1 MKALNKNG
9 ARSSGARVS
18 YTFGF
23 LAFAVA
29 VASACGGGE
38 GEDDSGGG
46 LGGAGGTS
54 SGGTSSGGSSII
66 TFGGEGPGGTTGSS
80 MGGGCGESPF
90 DAAPTPVNILLVIDK
105 SGSMDTDIASGVTR
119 WDAMVEAVNAAVDGS
134 KASISYGLALY
145 PTDADS
151 CGSPTDLNVPVQA
164 GTDAVDPIAT
174 ELSGTSPS
182 GGTPTAG
189 ALQVAL
195 DYFANGDGSTLE
207 GDKYVLLATDGGP
220 NCNPDLNCNADGCTL
235 NIEHAQDPSLYP
247 ACTAAVNCCDSDAP
261 SCLDD
266 VATTSAVQDLADAG
280 IKTIV
285 VGIPGTEAYDTLL
298 DTLGTTG
305 NAPNPDGPP
314 AYYKVEAGSASG
326 LADVLTSITQGLIKI
341 CDFKLASVPQDSS
354 LLNVEIDG
362 EKIAPDPDNGWSYDM
377 DTNTVTL
384 LGDTCDKIKTEGA
397 QSVRVLYGC
406 QTVPK

>member
-1 MKALNKNG
+1 MKSLNRKG
-9 ARSSGARVS
+9 ARLGRARVS
-18 YTFGF
+18 YTAA
-23 LAFAVA
+23 LLSFAVA
-29 VASACGGGE
+29 VGSACGGGE
-38 GEDDSGGG
+38 GDDSSGG
-46 LGGAGGTS
+46 LSGGSSSGGSS
-54 SGGTSSGGSSII
+54 SGGTSSGGSINL
-66 TFGGEGPGGTTGSS
+66 GGNGPGSGGNDTGI
-80 MGGGCGESPF
+80 GGCGESPF
-90 DAAPTPVNILLVIDK
+90 EAAPTPVNILLVIDK
-105 SGSMDTDIASGVTR
+105 SGSMDTEIAANTTR

-134 KASISYGLALY
+134 KTSIAYGLALY

-164 GTDAVDPIAT
+164 GTDAVAPIAT

-195 DYFANGDGSTLE
+195 DYFVNGDGSMLE
-207 GDKYVLLATDGGP
+207 GEKYVLLATDGGP
-220 NCNPDLNCNADGCTL
+220 NCNPDLTCDADGCTL
-235 NIEHAQDPSLYP
+235 NIEHAQDAALYP
-247 ACTAAVNCCDSDAP
+247 ACTPAVNCCAGDAP

-266 VATTSAVQDLADAG
+266 VATTTAVQDLADAG

-285 VGIPGTEAYDTLL
+285 VGIPGTEAYDSLL

-305 NAPNPDGPP
+305 EAPNPDGPP
-314 AYYKVEAGSASG
+314 AYYKVDAGSASG
-326 LADVLTSITQGLIKI
+326 LADVLTNITQGLIKI
-341 CDFKLASVPQDSS
+341 CDFKLATIPLEPD

-362 EKIAPDPDNGWSYDM
+362 EKIAPDPDNGWVYDM

-397 QSVRVLYGC
+397 ESVRVIYGC
-406 QTVPK
+406 PTVPK